1 MTDGETIG
9 PTQLVLEPA
18 NVTVHVA
25 RNLSPWYRDVPDID
39 VKGKLLAVK
48 VSLLTNSTW
57 KGNKQLYKFKTEWF
71 AFRNLFP
78 PLNNFN
84 LGIHSLTR

>member
-1 MTDGETIG
+1 MPHSCLMKYSFSFFIIRAVMTDGETIG

-48 VSLLTNSTW
+48 VSLLTNST
-57 KGNKQLYKFKTEWF
+57 
-71 AFRNLFP
+71 
-78 PLNNFN
+78 
-84 LGIHSLTR
+84 

>member
-9 PTQLVLEPA
+9 LTQLVLEPV

-39 VKGKLLAVK
+39 VKGKLHVVK
-48 VSLLTNSTW
+48 VRLLTNST
-57 KGNKQLYKFKTEWF
+57 
-71 AFRNLFP
+71 
-78 PLNNFN
+78 
-84 LGIHSLTR
+84 

>member
-1 MTDGETIG
+1 MCATLVSDEIILFLYTMRAVMTDGETIE

-39 VKGKLLAVK
+39 VKGKLHVVK
-48 VSLLTNSTW
+48 VSLLTNRT
-57 KGNKQLYKFKTEWF
+57 
-71 AFRNLFP
+71 
-78 PLNNFN
+78 
-84 LGIHSLTR
+84 

>member
-1 MTDGETIG
+1 MCATLVSDEIILFLHTMRAVMTDGETIG

-39 VKGKLLAVK
+39 VKGKLHVVK
-48 VSLLTNSTW
+48 VSLLTNRT
-57 KGNKQLYKFKTEWF
+57 
-71 AFRNLFP
+71 
-78 PLNNFN
+78 
-84 LGIHSLTR
+84 

>member
-9 PTQLVLEPA
+9 PTQLVLEPV

-39 VKGKLLAVK
+39 VKGKLHVVK
-48 VSLLTNSTW
+48 VSLSVVLHL
-57 KGNKQLYKFKTEWF
+57 LYCHQRKF
-71 AFRNLFP
+71 
-78 PLNNFN
+78 PLSV
-84 LGIHSLTR
+84 L

>member
-1 MTDGETIG
+1 MADGETIG

-25 RNLSPWYRDVPDID
+25 RNLSPWYRDVPYID

-48 VSLLTNSTW
+48 VSLLKKKHL
-57 KGNKQLYKFKTEWF
+57 KGE
-71 AFRNLFP
+71 
-78 PLNNFN
+78 
-84 LGIHSLTR
+84 

>member
-1 MTDGETIG
+1 MCATLVSDEIILFLCTMRTVMTDGETIG

-39 VKGKLLAVK
+39 VKGKLHVVK
-48 VSLLTNSTW
+48 VSLLTNRT
-57 KGNKQLYKFKTEWF
+57 
-71 AFRNLFP
+71 
-78 PLNNFN
+78 
-84 LGIHSLTR
+84 

>member
-9 PTQLVLEPA
+9 PTQLVLEPV

-39 VKGKLLAVK
+39 VKGKLHVVK
-48 VSLLTNSTW
+48 VSLLTNRT
-57 KGNKQLYKFKTEWF
+57 
-71 AFRNLFP
+71 
-78 PLNNFN
+78 
-84 LGIHSLTR
+84 

>member
-1 MTDGETIG
+1 MCATLVSDEIILFLYTMRAVMTDGETIG

-39 VKGKLLAVK
+39 VKGKLHVVK
-48 VSLLTNSTW
+48 VSLLTNRT
-57 KGNKQLYKFKTEWF
+57 
-71 AFRNLFP
+71 
-78 PLNNFN
+78 
-84 LGIHSLTR
+84 